1 MADDDTDDFLS
12 DLRDAVEQYD
22 VREVHPNLRMGTA
35 SDRFAA
41 WLGQVYPLDVWADQV
56 DVRPKKTARGTFEER
71 LLPIASAEDYF
82 QHFSVLELD
91 FTYYRPLRSADGK
104 DEPGAFTLRHYAE
117 VAPPEPSVY
126 LKCPRDFFGRIRR
139 SGTGANVR
147 YEPNPTYLDA
157 DAYLRQF
164 HEPSVEILGDAL
176 AGVIFEQEY
185 GRVADTPPV
194 DEVIADFDRFFAA
207 LPSDVQPHL
216 ELRSPHLLTA
226 PYFDWLDGRG
236 LGFVFSHWQYL
247 PPIRDQWKACG
258 QRFTAADGSVVC
270 RLLSQ
275 RGMSFEDAYAKAY
288 PFEQTVPE
296 WEDAPEVQRMVL
308 DAVALLYRAEAS
320 DNVLNLILNN
330 RATGNAPDLA
340 RRIATRVL
348 DEEAKRAL

>member
-1 MADDDTDDFLS
+1 MADDDFLS

-35 SDRFAA
+35 SDRYAA
-41 WLGQVYPLDVWADQV
+41 WLGQVYPLDVWADHV
-56 DVRPKKTARGTFEER
+56 DVRPRKTSRGTFEER

-82 QHFSVLELD
+82 LHFSLLELD
-91 FTYYRPLRSADGK
+91 FTYYRPLRSPEGK
-104 DEPGAFTLRHYAE
+104 DEAGAFTLRQYVE
-117 VAPPEPSVY
+117 VVPPEPCLL
-126 LKCPRDFFGRIRR
+126 LKCPRDFFSRQIR
-139 SGTGANVR
+139 SSKGGSVSYA
-147 YEPNPTYLDA
+147 PNPSYLDA

-164 HEPSVEILGDAL
+164 HEPAVEILGDRI

-194 DEVIADFDRFFAA
+194 EAVVEDFDRFFSA

-216 ELRSPHLLTA
+216 ELRSPHLLQPA
-226 PYFDWLDGRG
+226 YFDFLAERE

-258 QRFTAADGSVVC
+258 QRFTAADGNVVC

-275 RGMSFEDAYAKAY
+275 RGMSFEDAFAKAY

-296 WEDAPEVQRMVL
+296 WEASAEVQRMVL
-308 DAVALLYRAEAS
+308 DAVALLYRAEAT
-320 DNVLNLILNN
+320 DAILNLVLNN

-348 DEEAKRAL
+348 DEEAKRAV